1 MAMFFRKDVLKRAPD
16 GRALFIALSLAH
28 GLGCSARADIP
39 EVVLTQSDVAIE
51 GVPSIPGVSAE
62 SSLVTT
68 SFDHPKGF
76 ELPELFESK
85 LYALSAKA
93 EGVGEMDDMSFVEG
107 LTLTLASRAEGAPE
121 PIVVA
126 RYERGQGGLSG
137 SVMAMEIDSESNVLA
152 YWETKSAYYDLN
164 VWGLMPEDAWALDVT
179 VAFSGSI
186 SLSSSD

>member
-1 MAMFFRKDVLKRAPD
+1 MAMTFLSDVLERAHG
-16 GRALFIALSLAH
+16 GRALFVALSLLS

-39 EVVLTQSDVAIE
+39 EVILTQNDVAID
-51 GVPSIPGVSAE
+51 GVPAIPGVGVEPSV
-62 SSLVTT
+62 VTT

-76 ELPELFESK
+76 ELPDFFKSE

-93 EGVGEMDDMSFVEG
+93 KGLGDTEDMSFVDG

-126 RYERGQGGLSG
+126 SYERGQSLSG
-137 SVMAMEIDSESNVLA
+137 PVIEMQIDSESNVLS
-152 YWETKSAYYDLN
+152 YWETKSAYYDLT
-164 VWGLMPEDAWALDVT
+164 VWGMMPEDAWALDVT

-186 SLSSSD
+186 SVSSSE